1 MARNYKQIKPTNME
15 NTTTQ
20 TAKQTYN
27 GWTNY
32 ATWRIALEW
41 FDDYNPNKYE
51 SDPYQLSKECQQY
64 VEETLEEM
72 TVQSTLVLDY
82 ALAFT
87 SEVNWYEIAQHLI
100 DNN

>member
-1 MARNYKQIKPTNME
+1 MT

-41 FDDYNPNKYE
+41 FSDGFNPNKYE
-51 SDPYQLSKECQQY
+51 SDPYQLSKDMEQY
-64 VEETLEEM
+64 VEETLEDM
-72 TVQSTLVLDY
+72 TNQNTLVLDY
-82 ALAFT
+82 ALSFI

-100 DNN
+100 EEQNN

>member
-1 MARNYKQIKPTNME
+1 MT

-20 TAKQTYN
+20 QETRQTYN

-41 FDDYNPNKYE
+41 FDDYNPDKYE
-51 SDPYQLSKECQQY
+51 TNPSELAGILESY
-64 VEETLEEM
+64 VEQTLEEM

-87 SEVNWYEIAQHLI
+87 SDVNWYEIAEHLI
-100 DNN
+100 EEQNN

>member
-1 MARNYKQIKPTNME
+1 MT

-20 TAKQTYN
+20 QPTKTTYT

-51 SDPYQLSKECQQY
+51 SDPYQLSKECQSY
-64 VEETLEEM
+64 VEETLEDM
-72 TVQSTLVLDY
+72 TVQSTLVLGY

-87 SEVNWYEIAQHLI
+87 SEVNWYEIAEHLI
-100 DNN
+100 EDQNN